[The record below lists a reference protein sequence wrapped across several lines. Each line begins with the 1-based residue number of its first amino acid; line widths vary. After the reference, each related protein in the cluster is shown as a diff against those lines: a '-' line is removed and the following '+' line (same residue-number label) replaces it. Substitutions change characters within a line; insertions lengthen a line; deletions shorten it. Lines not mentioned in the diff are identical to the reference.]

1 MLQKFIELG
10 YIPGK
15 IRFYDD
21 RIHNFLSQ
29 AKIMGK
35 SLGVDMEF
43 YLAVQSH
50 GKRLLK
56 KIDGTT
62 ELKRTVSMRLA
73 YSSKISALLEDQ
85 KRNTK

>member
-1 MLQKFIELG
+1 MLEKFLELG
-10 YIPGK
+10 YVPGK

-21 RIHNFLSQ
+21 RITNFLPP

-43 YLAVQSH
+43 YMALQSH

-62 ELKRTVSMRLA
+62 ESKRTVSMRLA
-73 YSSKISALLEDQ
+73 YSSKISALLDS
-85 KRNTK
+85 